1 MFFFQMNNW
10 FNVPKTVS
18 NEPPIWEWFIV
29 PIYGDLG
36 GGLLLFEPHY
46 IDYFMS
52 TIKNSNQQGFFRN
65 D

>member
-1 MFFFQMNNW
+1 M
-10 FNVPKTVS
+10 VYT
-18 NEPPIWEWFIV
+18 
-29 PIYGDLG
+29 IYGDLG

-65 D
+65 DWKKNAQASRFEIAEL